1 METNFNYN
9 SPQWAHLFCCFSE
22 GSGLGL
28 LAGPPHPG
36 DPPALQFCPRRLLGP
51 EHTRDSPPQR
61 KKGRKPPP
69 NPTPPLP
76 PHTTF
81 VAEPFSTGPRAP

>member
-28 LAGPPHPG
+28 AQLLHHLVKQAISI
-36 DPPALQFCPRRLLGP
+36 LQQNIWLIIF
-51 EHTRDSPPQR
+51 
-61 KKGRKPPP
+61 
-69 NPTPPLP
+69 
-76 PHTTF
+76 F
-81 VAEPFSTGPRAP
+81 